1 MPLQNYHMHW
11 KKHKSKL
18 RNLPHAISS
27 FFGYGAKDLLKS
39 KIQGKDPYKT
49 KGAYEHHA
57 HEEMETVIRDYI
69 MQGDPSGEIP
79 KRVTDLK
86 GQKPKDFH
94 WDTERFHVNQAHD
107 HDHDHVHE
115 NSIKL
120 KNLLSES
127 ISKKKI
133 MDIVKKVYPHIV
145 KDLGGRALP
154 VVVHNN
160 IYRRLK
166 AVGEEDLMKQN
177 NPFAQYDWDTKKIYL
192 YSSAMKNV
200 EEIIR
205 SLLHEHTHSLQDKK
219 KFDDGY
225 DSGKY
230 NYKTHPYE
238 KAANKAEKKW
248 KNYLKFLK

>member
-1 MPLQNYHMHW
+1 M
-11 KKHKSKL
+11 
-18 RNLPHAISS
+18 
-27 FFGYGAKDLLKS
+27 
-39 KIQGKDPYKT
+39 
-49 KGAYEHHA
+49 
-57 HEEMETVIRDYI
+57 
-69 MQGDPSGEIP
+69 
-79 KRVTDLK
+79 
-86 GQKPKDFH
+86 
-94 WDTERFHVNQAHD
+94 
-107 HDHDHVHE
+107 
-115 NSIKL
+115 IKL
-120 KNLLSES
+120 KDILTEA
-127 ISKKKI
+127 ISKKEI
-133 MDIVKKVYPHIV
+133 MDVVNKVYPHIV
-145 KDLGGRALP
+145 KDLGGKKLP